1 MLDKEIRREQ
11 IQDIRNAEGI
21 VALFAHLE
29 YRTEARIT
37 QTLEAL
43 NITPESA
50 AAQIKKIE
58 RIADQEGLLQV
69 YLFEVRSLTQ
79 ALTHAIARAFRN
91 RAGNYLLVFTADYDR
106 LDFVLIER
114 VLSASQVE
122 SLIPKQVTLR
132 PRVVSIERQNPGR
145 VHLRLLRRLTYTE
158 SDPAFQFQKLRS
170 AFDMAEWSE
179 EFFNNRGL
187 FSDYY
192 LNERVRQ
199 TEAWKDDPKPPH
211 RRLSELLNKASERW
225 AGKLKEKIIAG
236 FFLPAFEVLGIT
248 TSLACISA
256 KDSPQPDFLLSV
268 ASAPTSPVAF
278 CLIYPWGRWLDGK
291 DDRRDGE
298 TPDHNPGARVVSL
311 LESGTTRWAILTNGK
326 VWRLYSGKAHS
337 RATNYYEIDL
347 EETLAQPGPQGSDAA
362 EAFRYFWLIFRG
374 KAFESQPSFLD
385 DILSGSEAY
394 AKKLGDRLKERIF
407 EEIFP
412 ICAEGFISYIRQRD
426 GKRAELSQSVLD
438 QVFQGTLTI
447 LYRLLFVLYAESRD
461 LLPVKEFHGYGQK
474 SLKLLKE
481 EIAGKAGELAE
492 RRDDYLNKIY
502 LPKEDSLYTRLM
514 ELCAVVD
521 KGDSALNV
529 PMYNGGLFM
538 TDPLEDDQT
547 FEAENARFLRDYVIP
562 DRWLARGLDR
572 LARDID
578 EKSHALVFI
587 DYKSLGVRHLG
598 SIYEGLLEFKLRL
611 ATEKMVVVEG
621 KKTEEIVPYK
631 EAQKDKRNI
640 LKSGR
645 GKDAIE
651 RVKEQGEVYLEND
664 RRERKA
670 TGSYYTPDYIVQ
682 YIVEH
687 AVGPVLEGKFTVAAS
702 QLREAQKT
710 LKQKREK
717 AAALAGLSGKHDDP
731 EHETYLKH
739 RELVDNLFD
748 IKVLD
753 PAMGSGHFLVEA
765 VDFITDRLLHFLN
778 GFPWNPVL
786 AHLKETRDT
795 ILQAMER
802 QGISI
807 DAGRLSDVNL
817 LKRHVLKRCIYGVDL
832 NPMAVELAKVSL
844 WLDCFTLGA
853 PLSFLDHH
861 LKCGNSLIG
870 TTVEEVDKALETP
883 DQTSFFHTSEFA
895 RELVAVDLMRKIG
908 GLSDVT
914 PEQVR
919 ESRRE
924 FQKAASALIP
934 AKTVM
939 DVYVSRW
946 FGNEPVH
953 KTVGVGLKPEPLKK
967 RKALHDFALDFL
979 RTDECKEWLKHP
991 EELNKLIGNDR
1002 EAAETAIKVA
1012 KEKRFFH
1019 WEIEFPEVFFAPR
1032 HGTTQVV
1039 EKKPDAG
1046 FDAVVGNPPYVRQET
1061 ALSDRDFC
1069 KEHFEAFHGNADLYV
1084 YFLETASRI
1093 LAVGRSFG
1101 LIVGNRFFRSEYGK
1115 PLRTYLHEHA
1125 TVTHVIDFRDL
1136 PVFEDATAYPCILI
1150 ARRGLQAGHTQ
1161 VLAGEPIDL
1170 GQEAIYGC
1178 LREYDNEQFSSGE
1191 WSISAGDRDLVDRIQ
1206 SVSLLLNDLLATK
1219 NLTMARGVETGANE
1233 VFVVS
1238 RAKWQDFIRQ
1248 DSSSKNILAPL
1259 VRGTDLVRY
1268 EMPSS
1273 DDRLI
1278 LAFDKNVLKFQ
1289 PIAAYL
1295 KSHRAKLES
1304 RTETHS
1310 WMVFRRVHSHPD
1322 HLVAPKI
1329 IFPDISVAPAFT
1341 LDKDGVV
1348 PLNTAFYINTTD
1360 PFLIAI
1366 LNSGVASFFM
1376 GKICARLR
1384 GGYFRFIPSYVGRLP
1399 IRRIHF
1405 TTSKTE
1411 MKKLT
1416 QKLVDLYESNRFDD
1430 LLQEVEWLLPKDKD
1444 GVFLAFKPGAT
1455 GAEEKSDVVHDLLA
1469 YLVERMMTLNTNK
1482 QTEMKRFLGWLEARL
1497 KISSSKDSEAGI
1509 ESFTGKTVLKNY
1521 LGNYQKEKDAES
1533 FSAILAVLRKNSSR
1547 LGISLSDKATFDKI
1561 QVEYKASLTK
1571 LLPIKDRL
1579 ACTDHLIDQVVY
1591 RLFGLTVNEI
1601 TFVEGRT

>member
-29 YRTEARIT
+29 YRTEARIS
-37 QTLEAL
+37 QTPEAL
-43 NITPESA
+43 SITPESA

-69 YLFEVRSLTQ
+69 YLFEVTSLTQ
-79 ALTHAIARAFRN
+79 ALTHTIARAFRN
-91 RAGNYLLVFTADYDR
+91 RAGNYLLVFTADYER

-114 VLSASQVE
+114 VLSSSQVE

-199 TEAWKDDPKPPH
+199 TEAWKDDPKPAH

-225 AGKLKEKIIAG
+225 AGKLKEEIIAG
-236 FFLPAFEVLGIT
+236 FFQPAFELLGLA

-291 DDRRDGE
+291 DDLRDGE

-347 EETLAQPGPQGSDAA
+347 EETLAQPGQQGSDAA

-412 ICAEGFISYIRQRD
+412 ICAEGFISHIRQRD
-426 GKRAELSQSVLD
+426 GKRADLSQPVLD

-474 SLKLLKE
+474 SLKLVKE
-481 EIAGKAGELAE
+481 EIAGKAGELEE
-492 RRDDYLNKIY
+492 RRDEYLNKVY
-502 LPKEDSLYTRLM
+502 TAKEDSLYRRLM

-547 FEAENARFLRDYVIP
+547 FEAENARFLRDHIIP
-562 DRWLARGLDR
+562 DRWLALGLDR
-572 LARDID
+572 LARDLD

-621 KKTEEIVPYK
+621 KKTEEIIPYK
-631 EAQKDKRNI
+631 EAQQDKRKI
-640 LKSGR
+640 LKDGR
-645 GKDAIE
+645 GKDAKE
-651 RVKEQGEVYLEND
+651 RIKEQGEVYLEND

-682 YIVEH
+682 YIVER
-687 AVGPVLEGKFTVAAS
+687 AVGPVLEEKFSVAAS
-702 QLREAQKT
+702 QLRDAQKT

-748 IKVLD
+748 VKVLD

-870 TTVEEVDKALETP
+870 ATVEEVDKALETP
-883 DQTSFFHTSEFA
+883 EQTSFFHTSEFA

-908 GLSDVT
+908 ELSDVT

-924 FQKAASALIP
+924 FRKAASALIP

-953 KTVGVGLKPEPLKK
+953 KTVGVGLKPTPLSK

-979 RTDECKEWLKHP
+979 RTDTCKEWLKHP
-991 EELNKLIGNDR
+991 GELDKLNGNDR
-1002 EAAETAIKVA
+1002 KVAETALKA
-1012 KEKRFFH
+1012 AQEKRFFH
-1019 WEIEFPEVFFAPR
+1019 WAIEFPEVFFAPR
-1032 HGTTQVV
+1032 QGTTQVV

-1046 FDAVVGNPPYVRQET
+1046 FDAVVGNPPY
-1061 ALSDRDFC
+1061 D
-1069 KEHFEAFHGNADLYV
+1069 
-1084 YFLETASRI
+1084 
-1093 LAVGRSFG
+1093 
-1101 LIVGNRFFRSEYGK
+1101 
-1115 PLRTYLHEHA
+1115 
-1125 TVTHVIDFRDL
+1125 
-1136 PVFEDATAYPCILI
+1136 
-1150 ARRGLQAGHTQ
+1150 
-1161 VLAGEPIDL
+1161 VLATEELGYDVSKDLAFYESALVYEPAIRGKKNLYKLFICRGVAATRPAGAFSFIVPMPLL
-1170 GQEAIYGC
+1170 GDDQ
-1178 LREYDNEQFSSGE
+1178 
-1191 WSISAGDRDLVDRIQ
+1191 SADVRR
-1206 SVSLLLNDLLATK
+1206 LLLGKTGLRMIESFPQKDDPHNRVFPEAKLSTTIFVTRTQNNKQGCFSIRVHPGRLIE
-1219 NLTMARGVETGANE
+1219 ETSPKLE
-1233 VFVVS
+1233 L
-1238 RAKWQDFIRQ
+1238 
-1248 DSSSKNILAPL
+1248 SSSKVLTFDPENSAIPSCTQQDWDLVVRIIDLEQIRRMPEIAESYQGEVNETNERGRAVFTNRSTAPL
-1259 VRGTDLVRY
+1259 ILRGANICTYVVREASQGEDVRLDVKKFLVGKGKNAKAFAHKSNRVGFQRSSPQNNFRRIIAARIPVGSFCFDTVSYVMEESSKIDL
-1268 EMPSS
+1268 
-1273 DDRLI
+1273 DLL
-1278 LAFDKNVLKFQ
+1278 LAF
-1289 PIAAYL
+1289 
-1295 KSHRAKLES
+1295 
-1304 RTETHS
+1304 
-1310 WMVFRRVHSHPD
+1310 
-1322 HLVAPKI
+1322 
-1329 IFPDISVAPAFT
+1329 
-1341 LDKDGVV
+1341 
-1348 PLNTAFYINTTD
+1348 
-1360 PFLIAI
+1360 
-1366 LNSGVASFFM
+1366 LNS
-1376 GKICARLR
+1376 KILDW
-1384 GGYFRFIPSYVGRLP
+1384 YFRLGSTNSKVNEYQFNSLP
-1399 IRRIHF
+1399 APTI
-1405 TTSKTE
+1405 SAEKSNVE
-1411 MKKLT
+1411 YQSLLKKNQWPELR
-1416 QKLVDLYESNRFDD
+1416 KLLCAEC
-1430 LLQEVEWLLPKDKD
+1430 
-1444 GVFLAFKPGAT
+1444 GKPGVMPKPV
-1455 GAEEKSDVVHDLLA
+1455 AEALA
-1469 YLVERMMTLNTNK
+1469 
-1482 QTEMKRFLGWLEARL
+1482 EMSCRIQRIETAR
-1497 KISSSKDSEAGI
+1497 
-1509 ESFTGKTVLKNY
+1509 VLKNRSERSH
-1521 LGNYQKEKDAES
+1521 LAPES
-1533 FSAILAVLRKNSSR
+1533 QPIQDTIDAILFRCY
-1547 LGISLSDKATFDKI
+1547 GLSDDDALYVSK
-1561 QVEYKASLTK
+1561 
-1571 LLPIKDRL
+1571 RL
-1579 ACTDHLIDQVVY
+1579 KEML
-1591 RLFGLTVNEI
+1591 
-1601 TFVEGRT
+1601 